1 MCIQSTTF
9 LLVLTMVQ
17 GAGAFVAHSIGS
29 ARTYE
34 TSVSAV
40 APTFIIGPMIRK
52 MREEKEKKKMPM
64 AAPDEAAY
72 EAPGLRVGK
81 SAWKWPPVWPYD
93 MTSFVPK
100 QDEVAPAAP
109 DLASV
114 ASMMNGAPQVPPSL
128 TVSEESKLDPIKY
141 WGEEKADVAT
151 ELSEGAAAKLRK

>member
-1 MCIQSTTF
+1 MRVQPAT
-9 LLVLTMVQ
+9 LLAVLTLVQ
-17 GAGAFVAHSIGS
+17 GTGAFVAQPIGS
-29 ARTYE
+29 ARIYDTAMA
-34 TSVSAV
+34 AV

-81 SAWKWPPVWPYD
+81 NAWKWPPVWPYD

-100 QDEVAPAAP
+100 QDEVAPPTP

-114 ASMMNGAPQVPPSL
+114 ANMMNGAPQVPPPIS
-128 TVSEESKLDPIKY
+128 VSEEVKLDPLKY
-141 WGEEKADVAT
+141 WGDEKAEVAT